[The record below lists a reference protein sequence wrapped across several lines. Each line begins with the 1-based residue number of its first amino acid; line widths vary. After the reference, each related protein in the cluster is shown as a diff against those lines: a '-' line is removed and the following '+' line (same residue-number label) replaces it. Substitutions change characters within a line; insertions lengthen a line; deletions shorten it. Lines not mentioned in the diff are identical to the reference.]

1 MICEMDKH
9 YISYAA
15 LAKLLGLAR
24 RTVSEKMRGEYNFTA
39 QNIAKLVEI
48 FDKPAEYLIARD
60 DGLPAITSK
69 AVTSSKSSVAIRQN
83 SPYKNLLR
91 EMDKHYISYTALG
104 ELLGLSHQTTS
115 DKMRGK
121 ENFTAEQVVKL
132 VEIFGKPA
140 EYLTARDD
148 GLPAITSKAV
158 TSSKI
163 SMSRRHKSPFK
174 NLIDAMAERQ
184 LLYAALAKLLGL
196 SSGNFSNKIRGNI
209 KFTEKEVVKLVE
221 IFGLTAEY
229 LMQRDD

>member
-48 FDKPAEYLIARD
+48 FDKPAEYLI
-60 DGLPAITSK
+60 
-69 AVTSSKSSVAIRQN
+69 
-83 SPYKNLLR
+83 
-91 EMDKHYISYTALG
+91 
-104 ELLGLSHQTTS
+104 
-115 DKMRGK
+115 
-121 ENFTAEQVVKL
+121 
-132 VEIFGKPA
+132 
-140 EYLTARDD
+140 ARDD